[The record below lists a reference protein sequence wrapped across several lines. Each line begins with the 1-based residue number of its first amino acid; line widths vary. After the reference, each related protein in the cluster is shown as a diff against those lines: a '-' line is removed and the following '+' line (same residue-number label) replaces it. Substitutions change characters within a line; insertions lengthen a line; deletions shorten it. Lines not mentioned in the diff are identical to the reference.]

1 MTTRWKNSAGMRI
14 AVMALVSFILLIPT
28 FMIQNLVAEREMTR
42 NRAVAEV
49 SSKWGGSQA
58 VAGPI
63 LTVPLKKQIKDDKG
77 KITGTSV
84 RYAHFLPDNLSVNG
98 TITPHVRHRGIYDMA
113 LYNSQLT
120 VSGNFS
126 LPDLEGLGL
135 DGEEVMWKAASLG
148 IGITDMKGIKETIT
162 VGWNN
167 ASMTASPGIESTDIL
182 CSGVSAPV
190 ALDKATHLYP
200 FSFAIDLNG
209 SQELKFLP
217 LGKENKVILSSTWSN
232 PSFQGSFLP
241 EKREVSNKGFTA
253 EWQVLQLN
261 RNFPQRW
268 IGKQHDI
275 YSSAFG
281 VNLFMP
287 VDQYQKT
294 SRSLKYALL
303 FISLTFTAYFIIEL
317 LNKQSMHP
325 IHYLLVG
332 LALVL
337 FYSLLLSLS
346 EHIGFNYSY
355 LVASFCTIFMIAAY
369 TKSVLADRIIASA
382 VFVILSLLYGFLY
395 VLLQVEDYAL
405 LLGSIGLFVILGL
418 VMYLTRKIDWYSAM
432 KSAEA
437 TIHE

>member
-1 MTTRWKNSAGMRI
+1 MTMRWNNSAGMRI
-14 AVMALVSFILLIPT
+14 AVIALVSFILLLPT
-28 FMIQNLVAEREMTR
+28 FMIQNLVGEREMTR
-42 NRAVAEV
+42 NKAVAEV
-49 SSKWGGSQA
+49 SGKWGGGQA

-63 LTVPLKKQIKDDKG
+63 LTVPLKKLIKDDKG
-77 KITGTSV
+77 KVTGTSV
-84 RYAHFLPDNLSVNG
+84 RYAHFLPDTLSING

-113 LYNSQLT
+113 LYNSKLAF
-120 VSGNFS
+120 SGIFS
-126 LPDLEGLGL
+126 LPAFDGIGL
-135 DGEEVMWKAASLG
+135 DGEEVIWKAASLG

-162 VGWNN
+162 VAWNDT
-167 ASMTASPGIESTDIL
+167 SLTASPGIESSDIL
-182 CSGVSAPV
+182 CSGVSTPV
-190 ALDKATHLYP
+190 PLDGSVRNYP

-209 SQELKFLP
+209 SQEMRFLP
-217 LGKENKVILSSTWSN
+217 LGKETNVILSSTWSD

-241 EKREVSNKGFTA
+241 EKRDVSNKGFTA

-261 RNFPQRW
+261 RNYPQRW
-268 IGKQHDI
+268 VGKQHDI
-275 YSSAFG
+275 FSSAFG

-287 VDQYQKT
+287 VDQYQKS

-303 FISLTFTAYFIIEL
+303 FIGLTFTAYFIIEL
-317 LNKQSMHP
+317 LNKRSMHP

-355 LVASFCTIFMIAAY
+355 LVASFCTIFTITAY

-382 VFVILSLLYGFLY
+382 VLLILSLLYGFLY
-395 VLLQVEDYAL
+395 VLLQIEDYAL

-432 KSAEA
+432 KSEEV

>member
-1 MTTRWKNSAGMRI
+1 MAARWKNSAGMRI

-28 FMIQNLVAEREMTR
+28 FMIQGLVAEREMTR
-42 NRAVAEV
+42 NGAVAEV
-49 SSKWGGSQA
+49 SGKWGGSQT
-58 VAGPI
+58 VAGPV

-77 KITGTSV
+77 KVTGTSV

-98 TITPHVRHRGIYDMA
+98 TITPNIRHRGIYDMA
-113 LYNSQLT
+113 LYNSNLAF
-120 VSGNFS
+120 SGIFS
-126 LPDLEGLGL
+126 LPDIEGLGI
-135 DGEEVMWKAASLG
+135 DGEEVLWKAATLG
-148 IGITDMKGIKETIT
+148 IGITDMKGIKETIAID
-162 VGWNN
+162 WNEV
-167 ASMTASPGIESTDIL
+167 SVTASPGIESSDIL
-182 CSGVSAPV
+182 CSGVRTPV
-190 ALDKATHLYP
+190 ALDRATRIYP

-209 SQELKFLP
+209 SQELRFLP
-217 LGKENKVILSSTWSN
+217 LGKETKVVLSSTWSN

-241 EKREVSNKGFTA
+241 EKREVSDKGFTA

-261 RNFPQRW
+261 RNFPQSW
-268 IGKQHDI
+268 IGKQHEI

-294 SRSLKYALL
+294 ARSLKYALL
-303 FISLTFTAYFIIEL
+303 FIGLTFTAYFIIEL

-325 IHYLLVG
+325 VHYLLVG

-355 LVASFCTIFMIAAY
+355 LTASFCTILMITAY
-369 TKSVLADRIIASA
+369 TKSVLANRVIASA
-382 VFVILSLLYGFLY
+382 VFAILSVLYGFLY
-395 VLLQVEDYAL
+395 VLLQIEDYAL

-432 KSAEA
+432 RSAEV